1 MLKAPCRKDRNKKD
15 PDFAAKLARAV
26 AQMGKVNSRIEKLTA
41 VLAATPQKARTS
53 ASGTSDT
60 SHVSEREL
68 ARMLLNAFDVTDE
81 EEINSKSGIL
91 EREKRDDMMG
101 QRAKEQEVA
110 KEEARR
116 RLAAIYRRF
125 AQRRFPL
132 TWKRVLRQEH
142 REREKSR

>member
-1 MLKAPCRKDRNKKD
+1 
-15 PDFAAKLARAV
+15 
-26 AQMGKVNSRIEKLTA
+26 
-41 VLAATPQKARTS
+41 
-53 ASGTSDT
+53 
-60 SHVSEREL
+60 
-68 ARMLLNAFDVTDE
+68 MLLNAFDVTDE